1 MNVNRRTWI
10 NTALGAAAAYASG
23 SILQAAQKQFAS
35 RIQKAVKYH
44 MIDEDLSIADKLKL
58 LRDLGFDGVEARSLL
73 KPTQAAEFRELAKAR
88 ETVDFPVHGVINSS
102 NPDIISAIDQAQQ
115 LGANS
120 VLHVVRY
127 DRKIGYMQNYM
138 ETQQIIQ
145 RAVDHA
151 AKNEVFILLENV
163 WASFLIEPLSMK
175 RFVDEI
181 NSPWVQV
188 YFDVGNVVR
197 WGWPQHWIEILG
209 QRIRKL
215 DIKEYDLDIA
225 MKEGMRSAFA
235 VPIGEGSID
244 WKKVRDELQKINY
257 HGWAT
262 AEVKGGDRRRLAEI
276 GEQMDRVLDL

>member
-1 MNVNRRTWI
+1 MKVNRRTWI
-10 NTALGAAAAYASG
+10 NTAVGTAAAYASG
-23 SILQAAQKQFAS
+23 SILQAAQKQFAG

-73 KPTQAAEFRELAKAR
+73 KPTQTAEFRELVKAR

-102 NPDIISAIDQAQQ
+102 NPDIISAIDQAKI

-127 DRKIGYMQNYM
+127 DRKIGYMQNYQ

-163 WASFLIEPLSMK
+163 WASFLIEPLGMK

-197 WGWPQHWIEILG
+197 WGWPQHWIEVLG
-209 QRIRKL
+209 QRVRKL

-235 VPIGEGSID
+235 VPIGEGSIE

-257 HGWAT
+257 QGWAT
-262 AEVKGGDRRRLAEI
+262 AEVKGGDRKRLAEI
-276 GEQMDRVLDL
+276 GEQMNRVLDL